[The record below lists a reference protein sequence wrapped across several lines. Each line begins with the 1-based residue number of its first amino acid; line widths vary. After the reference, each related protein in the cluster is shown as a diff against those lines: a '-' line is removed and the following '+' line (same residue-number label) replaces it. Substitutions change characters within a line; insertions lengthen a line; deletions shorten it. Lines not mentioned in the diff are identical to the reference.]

1 MVFAGHLLVVWEHCV
16 SVFPVPHV
24 PADGQVVVEHKRVFM
39 FQEAISRPIGFTTC
53 AARHVVPPHLN
64 PSADRDVDWD
74 MDWDRDGQ
82 HKRFTL
88 ALGISPTLTIAAR
101 SRRRVESISMV
112 MLIPLEDEVSREKA
126 VAADTT
132 TFPYRLA
139 YLPSHF
145 QPGIQGEEGEEGVG
159 GVGDSLPRACT
170 TLCLGW
176 SGRGV
181 FVVGRELRLVSPDL
195 LIVPPFEMQL
205 GPAFETGE
213 ALYLVDRPRQRDLN
227 RLHLDGIANV
237 EDGVDQASASGDK
250 VDFDEG
256 MGRFVVAK
264 ERGGFEVLQLD

>member
-1 MVFAGHLLVVWEHCV
+1 
-16 SVFPVPHV
+16 
-24 PADGQVVVEHKRVFM
+24 
-39 FQEAISRPIGFTTC
+39 
-53 AARHVVPPHLN
+53 
-64 PSADRDVDWD
+64 
-74 MDWDRDGQ
+74 
-82 HKRFTL
+82 
-88 ALGISPTLTIAAR
+88 
-101 SRRRVESISMV
+101 MV

-126 VAADTT
+126 MAADTT
-132 TFPYRLA
+132 AFPYRLA
-139 YLPSHF
+139 YLPPHF
-145 QPGIQGEEGEEGVG
+145 PSTSWQSGNLGEEGEEGVG
-159 GVGDSLPRACT
+159 GVGVGNSPPRACT

-213 ALYLVDRPRQRDLN
+213 ALYLVDRSRQRDLN
-227 RLHLDGIANV
+227 RLHLGGIANV
-237 EDGVDQASASGDK
+237 EDDADQASVSGDK